1 MYDQGSEFI
10 GHEFRKSLIEAEYG
24 ITTKPST
31 LVNPMSNALLEHIHQ
46 VLVTLVRTYNINQTC
61 VDADYPLSVI
71 LDVAAVEIQS
81 ITNRLKYYSPCQLI
95 FGRDMIPPIKH
106 RVDWELIHQKK

>member
-10 GHEFRKSLIEAEYG
+10 GHEFRKSLIETWYG

-31 LVNPMSNALLEHIHQ
+31 SLNTMSNALLEHIHQ

-71 LDVAAVEIQS
+71 LDVAAVEIRS
-81 ITNRLKYYSPCQLI
+81 LNNRLKDYSLGQLI
-95 FGRDMIPPIKH
+95 FGSDMILPIKLT
-106 RVDWELIHQKK
+106 VYW